1 MGSRSTRCGR
11 VRLLRIDEAAARK
24 ADRAKEDP
32 GRRAPQLAVLEGTRA
47 FFAKH
52 APEGLEL
59 DELSILGPIFVL
71 KLRVSLKELGR
82 RLVGEIWLYPDGSRI
97 VELSTKCLPAE
108 AFDVAVQLR
117 AFLKQRGLA
126 PADEQQTKT
135 KKAVLLG
142 AAERRRDLIRPRR
155 AAARAGYGGASS
167 PAVPRRT
174 SQDASACS

>member
-1 MGSRSTRCGR
+1 MVARARRVQRGDDSVVKLRPVVPDDLSKKLRRLPDLGSRSTRCRR

-135 KKAVLLG
+135 KKALG
-142 AAERRRDLIRPRR
+142 SSRR
-155 AAARAGYGGASS
+155 G
-167 PAVPRRT
+167 
-174 SQDASACS
+174 